1 MSERAD
7 ESVSADAPP
16 MSVTDH
22 QIPQEQQLGV
32 QDNHQTP
39 QERPEP
45 TIGSV
50 QISIWPPSQR
60 TRDAV
65 VKRLIETLSNPS
77 VLSKRYGPMSPD
89 DAASAARVIEQDA
102 FSAFSSAA
110 SNSHSVDEGI
120 EILQGYSKVISRRM
134 LESLK
139 SRSAPPAD
147 ASPTDLSSSPSYPPS
162 SASVAADEEPSSVET
177 ES

>member
-22 QIPQEQQLGV
+22 QNPQEQQLGV

-89 DAASAARVIEQDA
+89 DAASAARGIEQDA
-102 FSAFSSAA
+102 FSSAA
-110 SNSHSVDEGI
+110 ANSHSVDEGI

-139 SRSAPPAD
+139 SRSASPAD
-147 ASPTDLSSSPSYPPS
+147 ASPTDLSSSPSYPRS
-162 SASVAADEEPSSVET
+162 SASVAADEEPSSVKT